1 MEELK
6 LAPSRLRNLKEKKE
20 RLLERHSNEFLA
32 TKNST
37 IVMGC
42 YGNCKGGCTGKC
54 GGCTGTCSG
63 SFKIF

>member
-6 LAPSRLRNLKEKKE
+6 LAPSSLRSLKEKKKK
-20 RLLERHSNEFLA
+20 LLERHSSEFLK

-42 YGNCKGGCTGKC
+42 YGNCKGNCTGKC
-54 GGCTGTCSG
+54 GGCTGNCSG
-63 SFKIF
+63 GLKIW

>member
-6 LAPSRLRNLKEKKE
+6 LASSSLRNLREKKHE
-20 RLLERHSNEFLA
+20 LMKRHSMNLLDE
-32 TKNST
+32 KNPT
-37 IVMGC
+37 IIMGC

-63 SFKIF
+63 TFKVF